1 MTLFTEDLAA
11 SIAFYRAFLKTEPV
25 FGDPVSSVF
34 KAGETM
40 INLLQ
45 VSAVPELI
53 APAAMAVPGI
63 RAVYTLAVADVD
75 AQAVRLAAAG
85 LVLLNGPL
93 DRPWGIRTLS
103 LADPSGHVWELAAPL
118 KELERVAPLP
128 IQDSQIP

>member
-1 MTLFTEDLAA
+1 MPQPPIPDGLSAMTLFTEDLAA
-11 SIAFYRAFLKTEPV
+11 AIAFYRAFLQAEPV

-34 KAGETM
+34 KASETM

-53 APAAMAVPGI
+53 APAKMAAPGI

-85 LVLLNGPL
+85 LALLNGPM

-103 LADPSGHVWELAAPL
+103 LADPSGHVWELAMPL
-118 KELERVAPLP
+118 KV
-128 IQDSQIP
+128 